1 MDLYNFVSITK
12 VKPEC
17 WLFGVFAFWVFVCR
31 APVGGYL
38 VTVYIKPLS
47 AFSTNTDEHD
57 APADDDH
64 GDDDEEDDDK
74 DNIAV
79 FVTL

>member
-1 MDLYNFVSITK
+1 MSVDCLGCCF
-12 VKPEC
+12 
-17 WLFGVFAFWVFVCR
+17 FGCLCAE
-31 APVGGYL
+31 PQLEGYL

>member
-1 MDLYNFVSITK
+1 MLTVWGVCF
-12 VKPEC
+12 
-17 WLFGVFAFWVFVCR
+17 FGCLCAE
-31 APVGGYL
+31 PQLEGYL

-47 AFSTNTDEHD
+47 AVSTNTDEHD

-64 GDDDEEDDDK
+64 GDDDEDDEEDDDK

>member
-1 MDLYNFVSITK
+1 M
-12 VKPEC
+12 E
-17 WLFGVFAFWVFVCR
+17 
-31 APVGGYL
+31 GYL

-64 GDDDEEDDDK
+64 GDDDEDDEEDDDK